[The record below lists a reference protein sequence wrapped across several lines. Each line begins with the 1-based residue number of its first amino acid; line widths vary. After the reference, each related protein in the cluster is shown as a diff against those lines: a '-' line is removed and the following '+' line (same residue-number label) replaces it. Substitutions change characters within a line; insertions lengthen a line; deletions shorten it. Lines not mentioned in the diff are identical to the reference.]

1 MRRTQRKIRSRRR
14 ATSTGPDKQHTEK
27 LDGQLGWR
35 VDLTWAELQSELAE
49 LPARYGG
56 SDGNEIAEEGWHGP
70 ALVETLKSMAHGSPE
85 LAQEAEAGFVEALDA
100 CMADTDGAVTR
111 EAGPVGSYP
120 NVPAFVQGRPDSMW
134 GAGEDIGLGP
144 VRLFVGIGCQ
154 SGVSHEQMLKR
165 GIAIAAL
172 AYAMQSV
179 RPVELWI
186 CYMSK
191 AGEGKNHLIFQCR
204 LAIAPLDLS
213 LVSVAVAA
221 TGIGRRVLRFGKSM
235 HEYGGFSTIT
245 ATSAFELGPEDLYFP
260 NVVPGDL
267 AKLDADPLAFILSQV
282 NDQKD
287 CRLSTRGRADKHGY

>member
-1 MRRTQRKIRSRRR
+1 MR
-14 ATSTGPDKQHTEK
+14 PDKRHTEE

-35 VDLTWAELQSELAE
+35 VDLTWAELQERMKALDDGTPE
-49 LPARYGG
+49 
-56 SDGNEIAEEGWHGP
+56 GNEIAEDGWHGP
-70 ALVETLKSMAHGSPE
+70 ALKVTLEQMAHGSPE
-85 LAQEAEAGFVEALDA
+85 LAQEAEQGFVEALDA
-100 CMADTDGAVTR
+100 CMADTDGEIVR

-134 GAGEDIGLGP
+134 GSGEDLGLGP

-154 SGVSHEQMLKR
+154 AGVSHEQMLKR

-186 CYMSK
+186 CYMSR
-191 AGEGKNHLIFQCR
+191 GRNGRNHMIFQCR

-221 TGIGRRVLRFGKSM
+221 TGIGRRVLRFGKSF
-235 HEYGGFSTIT
+235 HEYGAYSKV
-245 ATSAFELGPEDLYFP
+245 SAKAAFQLGPEDLYFP

-267 AKLDADPLAFILSQV
+267 AKLDADPLAFILAQV
-282 NDQKD
+282 ENQED
-287 CRLSTRGRADKHGY
+287 CQLSTQGRADKHGH